1 MAQTASSTLFMW
13 TRLDLEGQDFCR
25 FTRTANG
32 YRFDGTALFYDGR
45 PCALHYEVETTGAWI
60 TRRARLRGC
69 AGAKRVDLH
78 IRTGRGG
85 RWLLNGVPRDRIAN
99 CIDLDLGITPA
110 TNQIAIR
117 RLALRIG
124 QEAQAPAAYVAYPSF
139 KLSVLE
145 QTYRRISRNQY
156 QYEAPIFGYSGVI
169 RVDRVGAVEDY
180 PGLFRRVRAVGR

>member
-1 MAQTASSTLFMW
+1 MW
-13 TRLDLEGQDFCR
+13 SRLDLEGQDFCR

-32 YRFDGTALFYDGR
+32 YRFDGTVLFYDGE
-45 PCALHYEVETTGAWI
+45 PCALRYEVETTGAWI
-60 TRRARLRGC
+60 SRRARLHGY
-69 AGAKRVDLH
+69 AGRKRVDLR

-85 RWLLNGVPRDRIAN
+85 RWLLNGAPQNQIAN

-139 KLSVLE
+139 KLRVLQ

-156 QYEAPIFGYSGVI
+156 RYEAPAYGYSDVI
-169 RVDRVGAVEDY
+169 RVDRSGAVEDY
-180 PGLFRRVRAVGR
+180 PGLFRRVQADSR